1 MGMPAVGK
9 SHSPPVPTR
18 DRGNNDQGSQERG
31 SVVIYLLTQ
40 PHTTQPITFPN
51 PSLPL
56 SWLSRRLGSK
66 EFACQCKRY
75 RRCRFNP
82 WVWSRE
88 WQPTSV
94 FLLGEFHAQRNLEGY
109 SPRGHTESDT
119 TERLCTLARSI
130 HLLSEDWSVGLI

>member
-1 MGMPAVGK
+1 M
-9 SHSPPVPTR
+9 
-18 DRGNNDQGSQERG
+18 
-31 SVVIYLLTQ
+31 VIYLLTQ

-109 SPRGHTESDT
+109 SSRGHTESDT

-130 HLLSEDWSVGLI
+130 HLLSEDWSVGII